1 MKVTVKKKNPN
12 EVIPVVIQT
21 EFIKLESAMK
31 LANIIPSG
39 GTAKMVIQDGLVMVN
54 EEVCTMRGKKL
65 YPGDTFAYEGQKYLI
80 CIHAPQ

>member
-1 MKVTVKKKNPN
+1 MKVVVKKKDPN
-12 EVIPVVIQT
+12 SAVPVVIGT

-39 GTAKMVIQDGLVMVN
+39 GTAKMVIQDGLVEVN
-54 EEVCTMRGKKL
+54 GEVCTMRGKKL
-65 YPGDTFAYEGQKYLI
+65 YPGDRFSSEGQNYLI